1 MVVNRFQGT
10 NEFFHLTKVLEATK
24 DRSWEQVNKNG
35 SRARSL
41 HSDDGHGEQRE
52 SKPEKI
58 HIVIQF
64 LVFIKETEQ
73 ECSVNEELY
82 MEQETSYFVL

>member
-1 MVVNRFQGT
+1 LV
-10 NEFFHLTKVLEATK
+10 ATK
-24 DRSWEQVNKNG
+24 DRSKEQVNKNG
-35 SRARSL
+35 SRARSW
-41 HSDDGHGEQRE
+41 HSDDGHREQRE
-52 SKPEKI
+52 PKPEKI
-58 HIVIQF
+58 QIVIQF